1 MAKSTGRLTDIAAH
15 ALALEKHELYNRL
28 VLLVCIYC
36 SSKTLWYNKIVCV
49 MNRLKNEISEGQKE
63 SIYHMFKIDLKAKQ
77 KKRYLVEGNLF

>member
-1 MAKSTGRLTDIAAH
+1 
-15 ALALEKHELYNRL
+15 
-28 VLLVCIYC
+28 
-36 SSKTLWYNKIVCV
+36 